1 MTDAADLKLKPLFL
15 TFREL
20 WMVTYPLHLGEKRW
34 VDTLFDVYKL
44 GAPGPQ
50 SIIRDPR
57 GYDERK
63 AQPGND
69 VERLI
74 LPTKFAAWVMDVSAA
89 RGHPYSQRQ
98 AMNLL
103 HGSAD
108 YGFDQTK
115 P

>member
-1 MTDAADLKLKPLFL
+1 MTELRPKPLFL

-20 WMVTYPLHLGEKRW
+20 WAVTYALHLGEKRW
-34 VDTLFDVYKL
+34 VDTLHDVYVS
-44 GAPGPQ
+44 GAPSPQ

-74 LPTKFAAWVMDVSAA
+74 LPTKFAAWVMDVSRA
-89 RGHPYSQRQ
+89 RGYPYSMKQ
-98 AMNLL
+98 AMGLL
-103 HGSAD
+103 HGEAD